1 MYKSM
6 TLCEKAQINVKGGH
20 NCAEQLR
27 ELWEDWALKEAST
40 LSGARTRFR
49 IWDRNS
55 SERYQ
60 PLCYCA
66 LQLKEC
72 TEAVGCDTCVQVV
85 VSKDTG
91 AEKIA

>member
-6 TLCEKAQINVKGGH
+6 TLCERAQINVKGGH
-20 NCAEQLR
+20 NSAEQLR
-27 ELWEDWALKEAST
+27 ELWEDRALKEAST
-40 LSGARTRFR
+40 LSKARTRFR

-60 PLCYCA
+60 PLRYCA

-72 TEAVGCDTCVQVV
+72 TEAVGCDLCGQVV

-91 AEKIA
+91 TEKIA